1 MAIKINIVENG
12 VEVEKILL
20 NAKKTIDGNII
31 ISDHPDMNIMI
42 VPSKNK
48 IVAMP
53 KEQIDDELYDT
64 QKRLFNFLLEKGV
77 VSYDTIQAGNLFMTK
92 EALIPDAI
100 DGGDSIQYVLYAIS
114 NFIEEEIPFYNNMKE
129 YEKEVEKQLLEPE
142 IDEYTEF
149 NPDLHSDTKGS
160 LPPRMMKYGIHS
172 IYRM

>member
-1 MAIKINIVENG
+1 MALKINIVENG

-64 QKRLFNFLLEKGV
+64 QKRLFNFLLEGSRKLR
-77 VSYDTIQAGNLFMTK
+77 YDSGRKFV
-92 EALIPDAI
+92 
-100 DGGDSIQYVLYAIS
+100 Y
-114 NFIEEEIPFYNNMKE
+114 
-129 YEKEVEKQLLEPE
+129 
-142 IDEYTEF
+142 DEGST
-149 NPDLHSDTKGS
+149 DT
-160 LPPRMMKYGIHS
+160 
-172 IYRM
+172 